1 VLYLQYGYS
10 AAFAVLLVPALL
22 SLAMVL
28 SASFQFPKPRD
39 FDLAPPALHGRGF
52 KRAYWIYMAAVAL
65 IGAGYADFALI
76 AYHFG
81 QASVVSAPTIPVLY
95 AVAMGSDAVAAL
107 ILGHL
112 FDRRGIVVV
121 LVTAIIAAAA
131 SPLVFLGDAKLAFVG
146 MILWG
151 IGMAAQE
158 SVMRAV
164 VADMTA
170 ADRRGIAFG
179 ILNAVFGVAW
189 FLGSILLGIVYDQ
202 SIIAVATLSLTLQLL
217 SVPLLLLIVKK

>member
-1 VLYLQYGYS
+1 
-10 AAFAVLLVPALL
+10 
-22 SLAMVL
+22 
-28 SASFQFPKPRD
+28 
-39 FDLAPPALHGRGF
+39 
-52 KRAYWIYMAAVAL
+52 
-65 IGAGYADFALI
+65 
-76 AYHFG
+76 
-81 QASVVSAPTIPVLY
+81 
-95 AVAMGSDAVAAL
+95 
-107 ILGHL
+107 
-112 FDRRGIVVV
+112 
-121 LVTAIIAAAA
+121 
-131 SPLVFLGDAKLAFVG
+131 
-146 MILWG
+146 
-151 IGMAAQE
+151 MAAQE